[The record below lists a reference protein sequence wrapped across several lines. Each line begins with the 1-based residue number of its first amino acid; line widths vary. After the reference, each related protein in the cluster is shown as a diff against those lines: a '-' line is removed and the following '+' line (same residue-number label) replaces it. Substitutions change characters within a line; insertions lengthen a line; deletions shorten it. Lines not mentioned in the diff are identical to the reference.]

1 MWIGAI
7 FLQRMCGDCMDD
19 ELKKLGLTE
28 KRIRFL
34 QYLAAGESVE
44 PAYMKAYE
52 NVKPRTA
59 KCNAYRL
66 KKELLSKPEIKEWLD
81 KHYAGRETENRL
93 LLTIDQ
99 RKEVLAKIIMHGKP
113 MEKIKALDIYNKM
126 EAVYERRTKVEGDVA
141 LTFGWAGEDDG

>member
-1 MWIGAI
+1 
-7 FLQRMCGDCMDD
+7 MCGDHMDD
-19 ELKKLGLTE
+19 ELKQLGLSE

-34 QYLAAGESVE
+34 QHLAAGESVE
-44 PAYMKAYE
+44 TAYMNAFSTK
-52 NVKPRTA
+52 KQSTA
-59 KCNAYRL
+59 SANGYKMR
-66 KKELLSKPEIKEWLD
+66 KELLAKPEIKEWLD

>member
-1 MWIGAI
+1 
-7 FLQRMCGDCMDD
+7 MDD

-34 QYLAAGESVE
+34 QHLATGESVE
-44 PAYMKAYE
+44 TAYMNAFSTK
-52 NVKPRTA
+52 KQSTA
-59 KCNAYRL
+59 SANGYKMR
-66 KKELLSKPEIKEWLD
+66 KELLARPEVKEWLD

-141 LTFGWAGEDDG
+141 FTFGWEGEKDG

>member
-1 MWIGAI
+1 
-7 FLQRMCGDCMDD
+7 MDD

-34 QYLAAGESVE
+34 QHLAAGESVE
-44 PAYMKAYE
+44 TAYMNAFSTK
-52 NVKPRTA
+52 KQSTA
-59 KCNAYRL
+59 SANGYKMR
-66 KKELLSKPEIKEWLD
+66 KELLARPEVKEWLD

-141 LTFGWAGEDDG
+141 LTIGWAGDDDG

>member
-1 MWIGAI
+1 
-7 FLQRMCGDCMDD
+7 MDD

-34 QYLAAGESVE
+34 QHLAAGESVE
-44 PAYMKAYE
+44 TAYMNAFSTK
-52 NVKPRTA
+52 KQSTA
-59 KCNAYRL
+59 SANGYKMR
-66 KKELLSKPEIKEWLD
+66 KELLARPEVKEWLD

-141 LTFGWAGEDDG
+141 FTFGWEGEKDG

>member
-1 MWIGAI
+1 
-7 FLQRMCGDCMDD
+7 MDD

-34 QYLAAGESVE
+34 QHLAAGESVE
-44 PAYMKAYE
+44 TAYMNAFSTK
-52 NVKPRTA
+52 KQSTA
-59 KCNAYRL
+59 SANGYKMR
-66 KKELLSKPEIKEWLD
+66 KELLARPEVKEWLD

-141 LTFGWAGEDDG
+141 LTFGWAGEDND

>member
-1 MWIGAI
+1 
-7 FLQRMCGDCMDD
+7 MDD

-34 QYLAAGESVE
+34 QHLAAGESVE
-44 PAYMKAYE
+44 TAYMNAFSTK
-52 NVKPRTA
+52 KQSTA
-59 KCNAYRL
+59 SANGYKMR
-66 KKELLSKPEIKEWLD
+66 KELLARPEVKEWLD

-126 EAVYERRTKVEGDVA
+126 EAVYERRTKIEGDVA
-141 LTFGWAGEDDG
+141 FTFGWEGEKDG

>member
-1 MWIGAI
+1 
-7 FLQRMCGDCMDD
+7 MDD
-19 ELKKLGLTE
+19 ELKQLGLSE

-34 QYLAAGESVE
+34 QHLAAGESVE
-44 PAYMKAYE
+44 TAYMNAFSTK
-52 NVKPRTA
+52 KQSTA
-59 KCNAYRL
+59 SANGYKMR
-66 KKELLSKPEIKEWLD
+66 KELLAKPEIKDWLD

-141 LTFGWAGEDDG
+141 LTIGWAGEDDG

>member
-1 MWIGAI
+1 
-7 FLQRMCGDCMDD
+7 MDD
-19 ELKKLGLTE
+19 ELKQLGLSE

-34 QYLAAGESVE
+34 QHLAAGESVE
-44 PAYMKAYE
+44 TAYMNAFSTK
-52 NVKPRTA
+52 KQSTA
-59 KCNAYRL
+59 SANGYKMR
-66 KKELLSKPEIKEWLD
+66 KELLAKPEIKDWLD

-141 LTFGWAGEDDG
+141 LTFGWAGEDDS

>member
-1 MWIGAI
+1 
-7 FLQRMCGDCMDD
+7 MDD

-34 QYLAAGESVE
+34 QHLAAGESVE
-44 PAYMKAYE
+44 TAYMNAFSTK
-52 NVKPRTA
+52 KQSTA
-59 KCNAYRL
+59 SANGYKMR
-66 KKELLSKPEIKEWLD
+66 KELLARPEVKEWLD

-113 MEKIKALDIYNKM
+113 MEKIKAIDIYNKM

-141 LTFGWAGEDDG
+141 FTFGWEGEKDG

>member
-1 MWIGAI
+1 
-7 FLQRMCGDCMDD
+7 MDD
-19 ELKKLGLTE
+19 ELQKLGLTE

-34 QYLAAGESVE
+34 QHLAAGEPVE
-44 PAYMKAYE
+44 TAYMNAFSTK
-52 NVKPRTA
+52 KQSTA
-59 KCNAYRL
+59 SANGYKMR
-66 KKELLSKPEIKEWLD
+66 KELLARPEVKDWLD

-141 LTFGWAGEDDG
+141 LTIGWAGEDDG

>member
-1 MWIGAI
+1 
-7 FLQRMCGDCMDD
+7 MDD

-34 QYLAAGESVE
+34 QHLAAGESVE
-44 PAYMKAYE
+44 TAYMNAFSTK
-52 NVKPRTA
+52 KQSTA
-59 KCNAYRL
+59 SANGYKMR
-66 KKELLSKPEIKEWLD
+66 KELLARPEVKEWLD

-126 EAVYERRTKVEGDVA
+126 ESVYERRTKVEGDVA
-141 LTFGWAGEDDG
+141 FTFGWEGDKDG